1 MTDQGQPVFSIK
13 DIPIDTEKG
22 MPKIKQPRIYY
33 GEMTNDH
40 VIVNSK
46 ISELDYSNDKS
57 YTYNGTSG
65 IKLNFFNK
73 VMFSMIYGDYKM
85 LISNQI
91 TNQSRI
97 LPNRNIV
104 ERAKKVAPFLEY
116 DEDPYMIIDGNG
128 RLKWVLDAY
137 TTSSY
142 YPYAQKMT
150 DSSNNYIRNSI
161 KVIIDAYDGTPKFY
175 ITDYSD
181 PIAVTYEKIYPKMF
195 EDGKIPSS
203 IAKHVRYPEKLFTI
217 QSQMYRRY
225 HVTDSTTFYSQQD
238 LWEIAKERYNNNETR
253 AIEPYYN
260 MMQIDGLSNGTEQMI
275 LTLPYTLKNR
285 DYITSWLAV
294 GSDSTNYG
302 KMVVY
307 KFKFQ
312 TEDQAYGTMQ
322 IENRIDND
330 PSISSE
336 MTLWGQGGSNVIR
349 GNMLV
354 VPIKNSLL
362 YVEPVYITT
371 NNEASFPELKR
382 VIVAYGD
389 KIAMGATLKDSL
401 ATIFG
406 TDKST
411 NEKTRTV
418 TPSTTGGAM
427 DGNLQKIIALYD
439 QYKKYNA
446 ANDYQNAGSV
456 MKQIDDLVTSLQK

>member
-1 MTDQGQPVFSIK
+1 
-13 DIPIDTEKG
+13 
-22 MPKIKQPRIYY
+22 
-33 GEMTNDH
+33 
-40 VIVNSK
+40 
-46 ISELDYSNDKS
+46 
-57 YTYNGTSG
+57 
-65 IKLNFFNK
+65 
-73 VMFSMIYGDYKM
+73 
-85 LISNQI
+85 
-91 TNQSRI
+91 
-97 LPNRNIV
+97 
-104 ERAKKVAPFLEY
+104 
-116 DEDPYMIIDGNG
+116 
-128 RLKWVLDAY
+128 
-137 TTSSY
+137 
-142 YPYAQKMT
+142 MT

-181 PIAVTYEKIYPKMF
+181 PIAVTYGKIYPKMF
-195 EDGKIPSS
+195 EDGKIPKA
-203 IAKHVRYPEKLFTI
+203 IAEHLRYPEKLFNI

-225 HVTDSTTFYSQQD
+225 HVTDPTTFYSQQD
-238 LWEIAKERYNNNETR
+238 LWEISKERYSSSETR

-260 MMQIDGLSNGTEQMI
+260 MMQIDGLSDGNEQMI

-302 KMVVY
+302 KMMIY
-307 KFKFQ
+307 KFRFK

-330 PSISSE
+330 PNISSE

-389 KIAMGATLKDSL
+389 KIAMAASLKEAL
-401 ATIFG
+401 ASIFG
-406 TDKST
+406 EGTSENNVVTKEATTTTATDS
-411 NEKTRTV
+411 
-418 TPSTTGGAM
+418 
-427 DGNLQKIIALYD
+427 NLQKLIALYND
-439 QYKKYNA
+439 YKKYNA
-446 ANDYQNAGSV
+446 ANDYENAGKV
-456 MKQIDDLVTSLQK
+456 MKQIDGLVASLQK